1 MPKFYYQIKGK
12 DKSEYGSG
20 RWDWPPLLSGMV
32 QSEDKKGARALIDE
46 EYGRKFPLRVLRKD
60 MDSEHYLL
68 HIREVGEDDEK
79 TLRLFEPI
87 ACKECETKFRI
98 IDKYNDANEHNKGAE
113 FCSSKCAKDYRERS
127 SYRTPS
133 ELDGSGTAVIY
144 KIANVKTRM
153 VYIGKTTQAFTLR
166 WYQHFYQNGDC
177 KFHEAIKNSELTDL
191 NQMRKNMD
199 WEAFKQQIDEA
210 LASRGIKS
218 DEVAIDSIDV
228 SMPDEGCLKIN
239 VTQGSDDR
247 IEITVSN

>member
-1 MPKFYYQIKGK
+1 
-12 DKSEYGSG
+12 
-20 RWDWPPLLSGMV
+20 MV

-87 ACKECETKFRI
+87 ACKECETIFRI
-98 IDKYNDANEHNKGAE
+98 IDKYNDANKHNKGAE

-177 KFHEAIKNSELTDL
+177 KFHEAIKNSELTDWEFCL
-191 NQMRKNMD
+191 LEVVKTPKNEHPSEFVKQR
-199 WEAFKQQIDEA
+199 EAFWIGEY
-210 LASRGIKS
+210 
-218 DEVAIDSIDV
+218 DSIDNGYNSV
-228 SMPDEGCLKIN
+228 AA
-239 VTQGSDDR
+239 
-247 IEITVSN
+247 